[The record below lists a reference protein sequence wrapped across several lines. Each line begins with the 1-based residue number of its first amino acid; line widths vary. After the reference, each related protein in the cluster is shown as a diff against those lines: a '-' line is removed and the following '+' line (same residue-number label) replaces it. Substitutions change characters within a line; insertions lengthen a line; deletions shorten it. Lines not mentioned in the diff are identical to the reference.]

1 MEPRAGGAGERLEA
15 PPFRPPPL
23 KPWLL
28 LEVRL
33 HIHAR
38 LGASEN
44 DKIRHRRRMTA
55 RRISSL
61 IWISFGIAPRKSRSR
76 KCEGARRPLQK
87 SPAAIAWPV
96 IARPVVARPIPV
108 IPGAVVRPRPVVPIV
123 VRAPETASPSVADH
137 ADLLDVGDLRHR
149 RCRCDRHGG
158 GRRRCREGTDQG
170 TEQGCGDEAN
180 LRIHDVF
187 LCLRNKGYRSC
198 SDQIVAE
205 PKCNADEQI
214 FSQFR
219 RRPDLSLRQT
229 IPGSRG

>member
-1 MEPRAGGAGERLEA
+1 MSPSTVSAHRQPGGEVDEMEPRAGGAGERLEA

-44 DKIRHRRRMTA
+44 DEIRHRRRMTA

-61 IWISFGIAPRKSRSR
+61 IWISFGIAPRKLRSR

-149 RCRCDRHGG
+149 RCGRDRAWRRPPTMPRGHRPRHRTGM
-158 GRRRCREGTDQG
+158 RRRGQ
-170 TEQGCGDEAN
+170 
-180 LRIHDVF
+180 
-187 LCLRNKGYRSC
+187 S
-198 SDQIVAE
+198 
-205 PKCNADEQI
+205 
-214 FSQFR
+214 
-219 RRPDLSLRQT
+219 
-229 IPGSRG
+229 